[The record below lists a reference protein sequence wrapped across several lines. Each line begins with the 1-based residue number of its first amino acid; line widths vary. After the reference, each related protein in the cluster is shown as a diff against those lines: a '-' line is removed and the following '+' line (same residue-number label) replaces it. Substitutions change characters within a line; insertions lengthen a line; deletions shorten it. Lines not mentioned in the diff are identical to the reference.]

1 MSMDSCAYSNDRAF
15 SGDRLSMIRIGMTDT
30 SPEVTPPTIHT
41 MKVCACQDNPVGDGE
56 TQALPC
62 GTRGRYL
69 VVLLEKAEGTLTL
82 CEVEVFE
89 GMTVVV

>member
-1 MSMDSCAYSNDRAF
+1 MSMDSYSYDRAF
-15 SGDRLSMIRIGMTDT
+15 SGDRLSVIRIGMTDT
-30 SPEVTPPTIHT
+30 SPEVTPPTINN
-41 MKVCACQDNPVGDGE
+41 MKVCACHDNPVGDGE
-56 TQALPC
+56 TQAFPC

-89 GMTVVV
+89 GMPVVV